1 MRIKALSDRIER
13 KFQSLKMPPN
23 AKKLIGVLTAIS
35 GSTPGDWKK
44 LADTFNATNFTL
56 LKTKD
61 IALITVL
68 LLNKLYSG
76 KLADNMPRS
85 IDRKRLFDA
94 LSSGNGTVAYNIL
107 NRKDLADLL
116 SEIVG
121 LDSKKINAF
130 FGRLKRLKAAC
141 KDTTRLE
148 LMNKS
153 LGGVSTTP
161 PPAQNEPDRA
171 DTPIPEKIERISAAP
186 DFSTKGKNDINSLIA
201 QIVEG
206 LKLANLDTEAMAV
219 IIARIAALLRE
230 KNIGGGKVDLSRMRN
245 YLLAGNLKE
254 ALGSLPILFGPDI
267 TPIIERAF
275 GTETYKKLPTSGHIS
290 DPVKMSIQSILN
302 SHPPETPDTPKPL
315 HHAMEQKISKSKPD
329 QSKPASE
336 PKREANE
343 QPVLTKDE
351 AIQRITNLLN
361 KADFLKKPEPEK
373 DLNAI
378 STLTTEII
386 KCLLHSELKSDVAE
400 PFIYDDA
407 QARQFK
413 HLLSTGDILQAQLR
427 LGDKFYNDLLQ
438 LLLTFETT
446 AGPTLH
452 NALKDIFEKKS
463 DDPLKAQIASPSQQN
478 KQY

>member
-1 MRIKALSDRIER
+1 MGIKALSGRIKR
-13 KFQSLKMPPN
+13 KFWSLKMPTN
-23 AKKLIGVLTAIS
+23 AKKLIRVLTDIS
-35 GSTPGDWKK
+35 VGTPGGRKK

-61 IALITVL
+61 IALITAL

-107 NRKDLADLL
+107 NREDLTDLL
-116 SEIVG
+116 SERIG
-121 LDSKKINAF
+121 LNPKKINAF

-148 LMNKS
+148 LMNTS

-161 PPAQNEPDRA
+161 PPAQNKPDRA
-171 DTPIPEKIERISAAP
+171 NTPIPEKIERISEAP

-206 LKLANLDTEAMAV
+206 LELANLDTEAMAV

-230 KNIGGGKVDLSRMRN
+230 KNIGGGKVNLSRMTN
-245 YLLAGNLKE
+245 YLFGGNLQG
-254 ALGSLPILFGPDI
+254 ALGLLTILFGSTGI
-267 TPIIERAF
+267 TPIIEQAF
-275 GTETYKKLPTSGHIS
+275 GTETYKKLPTSGNIS
-290 DPVKMSIQSILN
+290 GPVKMSIKNILD

-343 QPVLTKDE
+343 QPVLKEDE
-351 AIQRITNLLN
+351 AIQRITDLLN

-373 DLNAI
+373 DLDAI
-378 STLTTEII
+378 SKLTTEII
-386 KCLLHSELKSDVAE
+386 KCLLHSELKSYVAE
-400 PFIYDDA
+400 PFIYDA
-407 QARQFK
+407 QARQFEYY
-413 HLLSTGDILQAQLR
+413 LSKGDILQAGLS
-427 LGDKFYNDLLQ
+427 LGKPFYKDLLQ
-438 LLLTFETT
+438 LLLKLETP

-452 NALKDIFEKKS
+452 NALKDIFEEK
-463 DDPLKAQIASPSQQN
+463 
-478 KQY
+478 